1 MSEPITARIVAMT
14 RAHIALA
21 LPYEDQLFGAEAWTT
36 DSYAAEL
43 ADTKHRFYIAAVRGD
58 QAGDEQAGDEQAG
71 DELLGWAG
79 LMTLGETSQ
88 ILTIGV
94 VPDAQRHGI
103 GQAMLDALLQEAARR
118 GATEVFLE
126 VRVDNQAALRMYERN
141 GFTQLRI
148 RRGYYELGRVD
159 AVEMRREL

>member
-1 MSEPITARIVAMT
+1 MSGPITARIMAMT

-21 LPYEDQLFGAEAWTT
+21 LPYEDQLFGSEAWSA

-43 ADTKHRFYIAAVRGD
+43 ADTKHRYYLAAVRDNG
-58 QAGDEQAGDEQAG
+58 AGGEQAG

-79 LMTLGETSQ
+79 LLTIGETSQ

-103 GQAMLDALLQEAARR
+103 GQAMLTALLQEAARR

-126 VRVDNQAALRMYERN
+126 VRVDNEAALEMYERN

-148 RRGYYELGRVD
+148 RRGYYDLGRVD